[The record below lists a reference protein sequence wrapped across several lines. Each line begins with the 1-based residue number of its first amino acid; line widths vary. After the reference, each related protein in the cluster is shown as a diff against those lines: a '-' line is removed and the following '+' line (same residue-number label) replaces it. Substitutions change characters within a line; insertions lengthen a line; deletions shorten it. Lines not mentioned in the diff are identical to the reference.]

1 MDWPVGVMALLRC
14 AGLNA
19 KVAKESAKDA
29 EENGVAIGWLEYSA
43 LGFIRRV
50 RCVQVGWLWL
60 YVE

>member
-1 MDWPVGVMALLRC
+1 MALLRC

-60 YVE
+60 YVEW